1 MASSI
6 CERTNSKATPQYGLQ
21 FRADHRVPVP
31 LEILAC
37 KPVSVACEPG
47 LWPRLPR
54 APGNG
59 FRMPETEGSK
69 LPPSGPSSLQRLEAD
84 LCARAKSRVFGERQE
99 ISFSAGVRGGGCSL
113 DRTCL
118 HPKFPAIYSREFS
131 REFFEKGFRER
142 FSSLKRVQHQLLI
155 IKFPA
160 QKSREFFCWSRECWT
175 APQGVN
181 RD

>member
-37 KPVSVACEPG
+37 KPVSVACEPS

-59 FRMPETEGSK
+59 FRSPETEGPK
-69 LPPSGPSSLQRLEAD
+69 LSLTMPAIQAVLRSHVHGEFVNPRKNGP
-84 LCARAKSRVFGERQE
+84 ARAV
-99 ISFSAGVRGGGCSL
+99 L
-113 DRTCL
+113 
-118 HPKFPAIYSREFS
+118 
-131 REFFEKGFRER
+131 
-142 FSSLKRVQHQLLI
+142 
-155 IKFPA
+155 
-160 QKSREFFCWSRECWT
+160 
-175 APQGVN
+175 
-181 RD
+181 